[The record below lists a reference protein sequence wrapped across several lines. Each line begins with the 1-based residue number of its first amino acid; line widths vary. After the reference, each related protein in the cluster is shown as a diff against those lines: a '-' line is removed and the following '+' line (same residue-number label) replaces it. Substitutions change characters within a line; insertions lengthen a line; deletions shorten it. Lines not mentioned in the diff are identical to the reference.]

1 VGAFSADIA
10 LSGKVTLHQAGG
22 KKMKKALLILGIVL
36 LGAAYVAGYWP
47 QRQKLQEAEKN
58 SAQAAQQLS
67 SAQAVVHITRLE
79 NDLVSL
85 VDQTQNQNYG
95 EAQRLSSRFFDDLRG
110 EMDRSP
116 NAPYHQALE
125 IIFARRD
132 AVTSGLTRADAATI
146 GPLRQSLNEVR
157 QLSENL
163 VSQVNL

>member
-1 VGAFSADIA
+1 
-10 LSGKVTLHQAGG
+10 
-22 KKMKKALLILGIVL
+22 MKKLLLILGMVL
-36 LGAAYVAGYWP
+36 LVAAYVGGYWP
-47 QRQKLQEAEKN
+47 QRQKLQEAQKN
-58 SAQAAQQLS
+58 SVQAGLQLS

-85 VDQTQNQNYG
+85 VDQTQGQNYG
-95 EAQRLSSRFFDDLRG
+95 EAQKLSSHFFDDLRA
-110 EMDRSP
+110 ELDRSP
-116 NAPYHQALE
+116 NAPYRQTLE
-125 IIFARRD
+125 TIFARRD